1 MSQRNNNHR
10 HPRNNCANPN
20 EISEEKLQTAR
31 EYLHVEGFPQWTPQ
45 QKNMLTPL
53 PIQKRNLRKKNKH
66 LEEENR
72 ILNKENMGVEN
83 VTQPQEL
90 ENIKSHYAQ
99 LEENKKPK
107 QLEHKYEIMERKM
120 HLKVAEL
127 EEKLKD
133 AHLITEIENDYK
145 QYQLNKHMEAK
156 QQPQEKCQEFELKN
170 QRLQN
175 RNAETGEN
183 KTSGRLQKKEKTFL
197 ALQVQVR

>member
-1 MSQRNNNHR
+1 
-10 HPRNNCANPN
+10 
-20 EISEEKLQTAR
+20 
-31 EYLHVEGFPQWTPQ
+31 
-45 QKNMLTPL
+45 MLIPL

-66 LEEENR
+66 LEEENQ
-72 ILNKENMGVEN
+72 ILKKENMEV
-83 VTQPQEL
+83 

-99 LEENKKPK
+99 LGENKKPK

-127 EEKLKD
+127 KEKLKD
-133 AHLITEIENDYK
+133 ALLITEIENDYK

-175 RNAETGEN
+175 RNAE
-183 KTSGRLQKKEKTFL
+183 L
-197 ALQVQVR
+197 VRVS

>member
-1 MSQRNNNHR
+1 
-10 HPRNNCANPN
+10 
-20 EISEEKLQTAR
+20 
-31 EYLHVEGFPQWTPQ
+31 
-45 QKNMLTPL
+45 MLIPL

-66 LEEENR
+66 LEEENQV
-72 ILNKENMGVEN
+72 LKKENMEV
-83 VTQPQEL
+83 

-127 EEKLKD
+127 KEKLKD

-175 RNAETGEN
+175 RNAE
-183 KTSGRLQKKEKTFL
+183 L
-197 ALQVQVR
+197 VRVS